1 MTKYNRVV
9 ILGAAGFIGY
19 HLAKSLAVE
28 AKVDLLLVDN
38 FIRGA
43 NDEDFLK
50 LSGLQNVNFAELDLS
65 KESSFENLFNK
76 SDLVI
81 NCAALNGTQ
90 NFYQVPLDVML
101 NTGIS
106 AFFAARYAALAQ
118 VHKYIYLGSSESYAG
133 GVNLGFVSVPTSESV
148 PLVIEN
154 VENIRWSYSLGKT
167 FGEVACYSAN
177 SQLNLNFQI
186 LRIHNIYG
194 PNGTWDGGREKAPA
208 AICRKIAKL
217 KNSDQEIE
225 VWGDGLQTRSF
236 LYVADCIEATRRLM
250 KSNFMEPINIGSEEM
265 VTINE
270 LIDIVAEIAS
280 KPVKKKHKL
289 DAPTGVRG
297 RNSDN
302 RLIRSV
308 LHWDFEISLRD
319 GLKDTYHW
327 INNQISKFDS

>member
-38 FIRGA
+38 FIRGV

-50 LSGLQNVNFAELDLS
+50 LSGLQNVNFSELDLS

-133 GVNLGFVSVPTSESV
+133 GVNLGFVGVPTSENV

-167 FGEVACYSAN
+167 FGEIACYSAN
-177 SQLNLNFQI
+177 SQLGLNFQI

-194 PNGTWDGGREKAPA
+194 PRMGNKHVIPDLIEKFRLGNMEVPGHGESRAFMYIDDLVGVVRFLIA
-208 AICRKIAKL
+208 NENNDIKLMNVGSQTETLIKILAEKIAK
-217 KNSDQEIE
+217 
-225 VWGDGLQTRSF
+225 F
-236 LYVADCIEATRRLM
+236 LDMEKPIKPLESWPGSVKRRLPDTSLLRSM
-250 KSNFMEPINIGSEEM
+250 YAFDETSLDEGLDK
-265 VTINE
+265 TISWYLN
-270 LIDIVAEIAS
+270 
-280 KPVKKKHKL
+280 H
-289 DAPTGVRG
+289 
-297 RNSDN
+297 
-302 RLIRSV
+302 
-308 LHWDFEISLRD
+308 
-319 GLKDTYHW
+319 
-327 INNQISKFDS
+327 

>member
-65 KESSFENLFNK
+65 KESSFENLFNM

-133 GVNLGFVSVPTSESV
+133 GVNLGFVGVPTSESV

-154 VENIRWSYSLGKT
+154 IENIRWSYSLGKT
-167 FGEVACYSAN
+167 FGEIACYSAN
-177 SQLNLNFQI
+177 SQLGLNFQI

-194 PNGTWDGGREKAPA
+194 PRMGNKHVIPDLIEKFRLGNMEVPGHGESRAFMYIDDLVGVVRFLIA
-208 AICRKIAKL
+208 NENNDIKLMNVGSQTETLIKILAEKIAKVL
-217 KNSDQEIE
+217 EIE
-225 VWGDGLQTRSF
+225 KAIKPLESWPGSVK
-236 LYVADCIEATRRLM
+236 RRLPDTSLLRSIYAFDETSLDEGLD
-250 KSNFMEPINIGSEEM
+250 K
-265 VTINE
+265 TISWYLN
-270 LIDIVAEIAS
+270 
-280 KPVKKKHKL
+280 H
-289 DAPTGVRG
+289 
-297 RNSDN
+297 
-302 RLIRSV
+302 
-308 LHWDFEISLRD
+308 
-319 GLKDTYHW
+319 
-327 INNQISKFDS
+327 

>member
-1 MTKYNRVV
+1 MAKYNRVV

-19 HLAKSLAVE
+19 HLAKSLAVD

-38 FIRGA
+38 FIRGT

-133 GVNLGFVSVPTSESV
+133 GVNLGFVGVPTSESV

-167 FGEVACYSAN
+167 FGEIACYSAN
-177 SQLNLNFQI
+177 SQLGLNFQI

-194 PNGTWDGGREKAPA
+194 PRMGNKHVIPDLIEKFRLGNMEVPGHGESRAFMYIDDLVEVVRFLISNENNEIKLLNIGSQTETLIKILA
-208 AICRKIAKL
+208 EKIAKVL
-217 KNSDQEIE
+217 GIE
-225 VWGDGLQTRSF
+225 KAIKPVESWPGS
-236 LYVADCIEATRRLM
+236 VKRRLPDTSLLRSIYAFDETSLDEGLD
-250 KSNFMEPINIGSEEM
+250 K
-265 VTINE
+265 TISWYLN
-270 LIDIVAEIAS
+270 
-280 KPVKKKHKL
+280 H
-289 DAPTGVRG
+289 
-297 RNSDN
+297 
-302 RLIRSV
+302 
-308 LHWDFEISLRD
+308 
-319 GLKDTYHW
+319 
-327 INNQISKFDS
+327 

>member
-19 HLAKSLAVE
+19 HLAKSLVVE

-133 GVNLGFVSVPTSESV
+133 GVNLGFVDVPTSESV

-167 FGEVACYSAN
+167 FGEIACYSAN
-177 SQLNLNFQI
+177 SQLGLNFQI

-194 PNGTWDGGREKAPA
+194 PRMGNKHVIPDLIEKFRLGNMEVPGHGESRAFMYIDDLVGVVRFLIA
-208 AICRKIAKL
+208 NENKDIKLMNVGSQTETLIKILAEKIAKVL
-217 KNSDQEIE
+217 EIE
-225 VWGDGLQTRSF
+225 KAIKPLESWPGSVK
-236 LYVADCIEATRRLM
+236 RRLPDTSLLRSIYAFDETSLDEGLD
-250 KSNFMEPINIGSEEM
+250 K
-265 VTINE
+265 TISWYLN
-270 LIDIVAEIAS
+270 
-280 KPVKKKHKL
+280 H
-289 DAPTGVRG
+289 
-297 RNSDN
+297 
-302 RLIRSV
+302 
-308 LHWDFEISLRD
+308 
-319 GLKDTYHW
+319 
-327 INNQISKFDS
+327 

>member
-1 MTKYNRVV
+1 MAKYNRVV

-133 GVNLGFVSVPTSESV
+133 GVNLGFVGVPTSESV

-154 VENIRWSYSLGKT
+154 IENIRWSYSLGKT
-167 FGEVACYSAN
+167 FGEIACYSAN
-177 SQLNLNFQI
+177 SQLGLNFQI

-194 PNGTWDGGREKAPA
+194 PRMGNKHVIPDLIEKFRLGNMEVPGHGESRAFMYIDDLVGVVSFLIA
-208 AICRKIAKL
+208 NENNDIKLMNVGSQTETLIKILAEKIAKVL
-217 KNSDQEIE
+217 EIE
-225 VWGDGLQTRSF
+225 KAIKPLESWPGSVK
-236 LYVADCIEATRRLM
+236 RRLPDTSLLRSIYAFDETSLDEGLD
-250 KSNFMEPINIGSEEM
+250 K
-265 VTINE
+265 TISWYLN
-270 LIDIVAEIAS
+270 
-280 KPVKKKHKL
+280 H
-289 DAPTGVRG
+289 
-297 RNSDN
+297 
-302 RLIRSV
+302 
-308 LHWDFEISLRD
+308 
-319 GLKDTYHW
+319 
-327 INNQISKFDS
+327 

>member
-106 AFFAARYAALAQ
+106 AFFAAQYAALAQ

-133 GVNLGFVSVPTSESV
+133 GVNLGFVGVPTSESV

-167 FGEVACYSAN
+167 FGEIACYSAN
-177 SQLNLNFQI
+177 SQLGLNFQI

-194 PNGTWDGGREKAPA
+194 PRMGNKHVIPDLIEKFRLGNMDVPGHGESRAFMYIDDLVGVVRFLIA
-208 AICRKIAKL
+208 NENNDIKLMNVGSQTETLIKILAEKIAKVL
-217 KNSDQEIE
+217 EIE
-225 VWGDGLQTRSF
+225 KAIKPLESWPGSVK
-236 LYVADCIEATRRLM
+236 RRLPDTSLLRSIYAFDETSLDEGLD
-250 KSNFMEPINIGSEEM
+250 K
-265 VTINE
+265 TISWYLN
-270 LIDIVAEIAS
+270 
-280 KPVKKKHKL
+280 H
-289 DAPTGVRG
+289 
-297 RNSDN
+297 
-302 RLIRSV
+302 
-308 LHWDFEISLRD
+308 
-319 GLKDTYHW
+319 
-327 INNQISKFDS
+327 

>member
-1 MTKYNRVV
+1 MSKYNRVV

-65 KESSFENLFNK
+65 KESSFKNLFNK

-133 GVNLGFVSVPTSESV
+133 GVNLGFVGVPTSESV

-167 FGEVACYSAN
+167 FGEIACYSAN
-177 SQLNLNFQI
+177 SQLGLNFQI

-194 PNGTWDGGREKAPA
+194 PRMGNKHVIPDLIEKFRLGNMDVPGHGESRAFMYIDDLVGVVRFLITNENNDIKLMNVGSQTETLIKILA
-208 AICRKIAKL
+208 EKIAKVL
-217 KNSDQEIE
+217 EIE
-225 VWGDGLQTRSF
+225 KAIKPLESWPGSVK
-236 LYVADCIEATRRLM
+236 RRLPDTSLLRSIYAFDETSLDEGLD
-250 KSNFMEPINIGSEEM
+250 K
-265 VTINE
+265 TISWYLN
-270 LIDIVAEIAS
+270 
-280 KPVKKKHKL
+280 H
-289 DAPTGVRG
+289 
-297 RNSDN
+297 
-302 RLIRSV
+302 
-308 LHWDFEISLRD
+308 
-319 GLKDTYHW
+319 
-327 INNQISKFDS
+327 

>member
-133 GVNLGFVSVPTSESV
+133 GVNLGFVGVPTSENV

-167 FGEVACYSAN
+167 FGEIACYSAN
-177 SQLNLNFQI
+177 SQLGLNFQI

-194 PNGTWDGGREKAPA
+194 PRMGNKHVIPDLIEKFRLGNMDVPGHGESRAFMYIDDLVGVVRFLITNENNDIKLMNVGSQTETLIKILA
-208 AICRKIAKL
+208 EKIAKVL
-217 KNSDQEIE
+217 EIE
-225 VWGDGLQTRSF
+225 KTIKPLESWPGSVK
-236 LYVADCIEATRRLM
+236 RRLPDTSLLRSIYAFDETSLDEGLD
-250 KSNFMEPINIGSEEM
+250 K
-265 VTINE
+265 TISWYLN
-270 LIDIVAEIAS
+270 
-280 KPVKKKHKL
+280 H
-289 DAPTGVRG
+289 
-297 RNSDN
+297 
-302 RLIRSV
+302 
-308 LHWDFEISLRD
+308 
-319 GLKDTYHW
+319 
-327 INNQISKFDS
+327 

>member
-1 MTKYNRVV
+1 
-9 ILGAAGFIGY
+9 
-19 HLAKSLAVE
+19 LAVD

-133 GVNLGFVSVPTSESV
+133 GVNLGFVGVPTSESV

-167 FGEVACYSAN
+167 FGEIACYSAN
-177 SQLNLNFQI
+177 SQLGLNFQI

-194 PNGTWDGGREKAPA
+194 PRMGNKHVIPDLIEKFRLGNMDVPGHGESRAFMYIDDLVGVVRFLIANENNDIKLMNVGSQTETLIKILAEKIAEVLEIEKAIKPLESWPGSV
-208 AICRKIAKL
+208 K
-217 KNSDQEIE
+217 
-225 VWGDGLQTRSF
+225 
-236 LYVADCIEATRRLM
+236 RRLPDTSLLRSIYAFDETSLDEGLD
-250 KSNFMEPINIGSEEM
+250 K
-265 VTINE
+265 TISWYLN
-270 LIDIVAEIAS
+270 
-280 KPVKKKHKL
+280 H
-289 DAPTGVRG
+289 
-297 RNSDN
+297 
-302 RLIRSV
+302 
-308 LHWDFEISLRD
+308 
-319 GLKDTYHW
+319 
-327 INNQISKFDS
+327 

>member
-65 KESSFENLFNK
+65 KESSFENLFRK
-76 SDLVI
+76 GDLVI

-106 AFFAARYAALAQ
+106 AFFAARYAALAK

-133 GVNLGFVSVPTSESV
+133 GVNLGFVGVPTNENV
-148 PLVIEN
+148 PLVVEN

-167 FGEVACYSAN
+167 FGEIACYSAN
-177 SQLNLNFQI
+177 SQLGLHFQV

-194 PNGTWDGGREKAPA
+194 PRMGNKHVIPDLIEKFRLGNMDVPGYSESRAFMYIDDLVGVLKFLISNENNDIKLMNVGSQTETLIKVLA
-208 AICRKIAKL
+208 EKIAKVL
-217 KNSDQEIE
+217 EIK
-225 VWGDGLQTRSF
+225 
-236 LYVADCIEATRRLM
+236 EAIKPLESWPGSVKRRLPDT
-250 KSNFMEPINIGSEEM
+250 SLLRSIYAFSETSLDEGLDK
-265 VTINE
+265 TISWYLN
-270 LIDIVAEIAS
+270 
-280 KPVKKKHKL
+280 H
-289 DAPTGVRG
+289 
-297 RNSDN
+297 
-302 RLIRSV
+302 
-308 LHWDFEISLRD
+308 
-319 GLKDTYHW
+319 
-327 INNQISKFDS
+327 

>member
-133 GVNLGFVSVPTSESV
+133 GVNLGFVDVPTSESV

-167 FGEVACYSAN
+167 FGEIACYSAN
-177 SQLNLNFQI
+177 SQLGLNFQI

-194 PNGTWDGGREKAPA
+194 PRMGNKHVIPDLIEKFRLGNMDVPGHGESRAFMYIDDLVGVVRFLITNENNDIKLMNVGSQTETLIKILA
-208 AICRKIAKL
+208 EKIAKVL
-217 KNSDQEIE
+217 EIE
-225 VWGDGLQTRSF
+225 KAIKPLESWPGSVK
-236 LYVADCIEATRRLM
+236 RRLPDTSLLRSIYAFDETSLDEGLD
-250 KSNFMEPINIGSEEM
+250 K
-265 VTINE
+265 TISWYLN
-270 LIDIVAEIAS
+270 
-280 KPVKKKHKL
+280 H
-289 DAPTGVRG
+289 
-297 RNSDN
+297 
-302 RLIRSV
+302 
-308 LHWDFEISLRD
+308 
-319 GLKDTYHW
+319 
-327 INNQISKFDS
+327 

>member
-133 GVNLGFVSVPTSESV
+133 GVNLGFVGVPTSENV

-167 FGEVACYSAN
+167 FGEIACYSAN
-177 SQLNLNFQI
+177 SQLGLNFQI

-194 PNGTWDGGREKAPA
+194 PRMGNKHVIPDLIEKFRLGNMEVPGHGESRAFMYIDDLVGVVRFLIA
-208 AICRKIAKL
+208 NENNDIKLMNVGSQTETLIKILAEKIAK
-217 KNSDQEIE
+217 
-225 VWGDGLQTRSF
+225 F
-236 LYVADCIEATRRLM
+236 LDMEKPIKPLESWPGSVKRRLPDTSLLRSIYAFDETSLDEGLD
-250 KSNFMEPINIGSEEM
+250 K
-265 VTINE
+265 TISWYLN
-270 LIDIVAEIAS
+270 
-280 KPVKKKHKL
+280 H
-289 DAPTGVRG
+289 
-297 RNSDN
+297 
-302 RLIRSV
+302 
-308 LHWDFEISLRD
+308 
-319 GLKDTYHW
+319 
-327 INNQISKFDS
+327 

>member
-1 MTKYNRVV
+1 MAKYNRVV

-133 GVNLGFVSVPTSESV
+133 GVNLGFVGVPTSESV

-167 FGEVACYSAN
+167 FGEIACYSAN
-177 SQLNLNFQI
+177 SQLGLNFQI

-194 PNGTWDGGREKAPA
+194 PRMGNKHVIPDLIEKFRLGNMEVPGHGESRAFMYIDDLVGVVRFLIA
-208 AICRKIAKL
+208 NENKDIKLMNVGSQTETLIKILAEKIAKVL
-217 KNSDQEIE
+217 EIE
-225 VWGDGLQTRSF
+225 KAIKPLESWPGSVK
-236 LYVADCIEATRRLM
+236 RRLPDTSLLRSIYAFDETSLDEGLD
-250 KSNFMEPINIGSEEM
+250 K
-265 VTINE
+265 TISWYLN
-270 LIDIVAEIAS
+270 
-280 KPVKKKHKL
+280 H
-289 DAPTGVRG
+289 
-297 RNSDN
+297 
-302 RLIRSV
+302 
-308 LHWDFEISLRD
+308 
-319 GLKDTYHW
+319 
-327 INNQISKFDS
+327 

>member
-1 MTKYNRVV
+1 MAKYNRVV

-133 GVNLGFVSVPTSESV
+133 GVNLGFVGVPTSESV

-167 FGEVACYSAN
+167 FGEIACYSAN
-177 SQLNLNFQI
+177 SQLGLNFQI

-194 PNGTWDGGREKAPA
+194 PRMGNKHVIPDLIEKFRLGNMEVPGHGESRAFMYIDDLVGVVRFLISNENNDIKLMNVGSQTETLIKILA
-208 AICRKIAKL
+208 EKIAKVL
-217 KNSDQEIE
+217 EIE
-225 VWGDGLQTRSF
+225 KAIKPLESWPGSVK
-236 LYVADCIEATRRLM
+236 RRLPDTSLLRSIYAFDETSLDEGLD
-250 KSNFMEPINIGSEEM
+250 K
-265 VTINE
+265 TISWYLN
-270 LIDIVAEIAS
+270 
-280 KPVKKKHKL
+280 H
-289 DAPTGVRG
+289 
-297 RNSDN
+297 
-302 RLIRSV
+302 
-308 LHWDFEISLRD
+308 
-319 GLKDTYHW
+319 
-327 INNQISKFDS
+327 

>member
-50 LSGLQNVNFAELDLS
+50 LSGLQNVNFAELNLS
-65 KESSFENLFNK
+65 KESSFENLFDK

-133 GVNLGFVSVPTSESV
+133 GVNLGFVGVPTSENV

-167 FGEVACYSAN
+167 FGEIACYSAN
-177 SQLNLNFQI
+177 SQLGLNFQI

-194 PNGTWDGGREKAPA
+194 PRMGNKHVIPDLIEKFRLGNMEVPGHGESRAFMYIDDLVGVVRFLIA
-208 AICRKIAKL
+208 NENNDIKLMNVGSQTETLIKILAEKIAK
-217 KNSDQEIE
+217 
-225 VWGDGLQTRSF
+225 F
-236 LYVADCIEATRRLM
+236 LDMEKPIKPLESWPGSVKRRLPDTSLLRSIYAFDETSLDEGLD
-250 KSNFMEPINIGSEEM
+250 K
-265 VTINE
+265 TISWYLN
-270 LIDIVAEIAS
+270 
-280 KPVKKKHKL
+280 H
-289 DAPTGVRG
+289 
-297 RNSDN
+297 
-302 RLIRSV
+302 
-308 LHWDFEISLRD
+308 
-319 GLKDTYHW
+319 
-327 INNQISKFDS
+327 

>member
-1 MTKYNRVV
+1 MAKYNRVV

-19 HLAKSLAVE
+19 HLAKSLAGE

-133 GVNLGFVSVPTSESV
+133 GVNLGFVGVPTSESV

-167 FGEVACYSAN
+167 FGEIACYSAN
-177 SQLNLNFQI
+177 SQLGLNFQI

-194 PNGTWDGGREKAPA
+194 PRMGNKHVIPDLIEKFRLGNMEVPGHGESRAFMYIDDLVGVVRFLIVNENNDIKLMNVGSQTETLIKILA
-208 AICRKIAKL
+208 EKIAKVL
-217 KNSDQEIE
+217 EIE
-225 VWGDGLQTRSF
+225 KAIKPLESWPGSVK
-236 LYVADCIEATRRLM
+236 RRLPDTSLLRSIYAFDETSLDEGLD
-250 KSNFMEPINIGSEEM
+250 K
-265 VTINE
+265 TISWYLN
-270 LIDIVAEIAS
+270 
-280 KPVKKKHKL
+280 H
-289 DAPTGVRG
+289 
-297 RNSDN
+297 
-302 RLIRSV
+302 
-308 LHWDFEISLRD
+308 
-319 GLKDTYHW
+319 
-327 INNQISKFDS
+327 

>member
-133 GVNLGFVSVPTSESV
+133 GVNLGFVGVPTSEIV

-167 FGEVACYSAN
+167 FGEIACYSAN
-177 SQLNLNFQI
+177 SQLGLNFQI

-194 PNGTWDGGREKAPA
+194 PRMGNKHVIPDLIEKFRLGNMDVPGHGESRAFMYIDDLVGVVRFLITNENNDIKLMNVGSQTETLIKILA
-208 AICRKIAKL
+208 EKIAKVL
-217 KNSDQEIE
+217 EIE
-225 VWGDGLQTRSF
+225 KAIKPLESWPGSVK
-236 LYVADCIEATRRLM
+236 RRLPDTSLLRSIYAFDETSLDEGLD
-250 KSNFMEPINIGSEEM
+250 K
-265 VTINE
+265 TISWYLN
-270 LIDIVAEIAS
+270 
-280 KPVKKKHKL
+280 H
-289 DAPTGVRG
+289 
-297 RNSDN
+297 
-302 RLIRSV
+302 
-308 LHWDFEISLRD
+308 
-319 GLKDTYHW
+319 
-327 INNQISKFDS
+327 

>member
-1 MTKYNRVV
+1 MAKYNRVV

-133 GVNLGFVSVPTSESV
+133 GVNLGFVGVPTNESV

-167 FGEVACYSAN
+167 FGEIACYSAN
-177 SQLNLNFQI
+177 SQLGLNFQI

-194 PNGTWDGGREKAPA
+194 PRMGNKHVIPDLIEKFRLGNMEVPGHGESRAFMYIDDLVGVVRFLIA
-208 AICRKIAKL
+208 NENKDIKLMNVGSQTETLIKILAEKIAKVL
-217 KNSDQEIE
+217 EIE
-225 VWGDGLQTRSF
+225 KAIKPLESWPGSVK
-236 LYVADCIEATRRLM
+236 RRLPDTSLLRSIYAFDETSLDEGLD
-250 KSNFMEPINIGSEEM
+250 K
-265 VTINE
+265 TISWYLN
-270 LIDIVAEIAS
+270 
-280 KPVKKKHKL
+280 H
-289 DAPTGVRG
+289 
-297 RNSDN
+297 
-302 RLIRSV
+302 
-308 LHWDFEISLRD
+308 
-319 GLKDTYHW
+319 
-327 INNQISKFDS
+327 

>member
-133 GVNLGFVSVPTSESV
+133 GVNLGFVGVPTSENV

-167 FGEVACYSAN
+167 FGEIACYSAN
-177 SQLNLNFQI
+177 SQLGLNFQI

-194 PNGTWDGGREKAPA
+194 PRMGNKHVIPDLIEKFRLGNMEVPGHGESRAFMYIDDLVGVVRFLIA
-208 AICRKIAKL
+208 NESNDIKLMNVGSQTETLIKILAEKIAKVL
-217 KNSDQEIE
+217 EIE
-225 VWGDGLQTRSF
+225 KAIKPLESWPGSVK
-236 LYVADCIEATRRLM
+236 RRLPDT
-250 KSNFMEPINIGSEEM
+250 SLLRSIYAFDETSLDEGLDR
-265 VTINE
+265 TISWYLN
-270 LIDIVAEIAS
+270 
-280 KPVKKKHKL
+280 H
-289 DAPTGVRG
+289 
-297 RNSDN
+297 
-302 RLIRSV
+302 
-308 LHWDFEISLRD
+308 
-319 GLKDTYHW
+319 
-327 INNQISKFDS
+327 

>member
-1 MTKYNRVV
+1 MAKYNRVV

-65 KESSFENLFNK
+65 KESSFENLFKK

-133 GVNLGFVSVPTSESV
+133 GVNLGFVGVPTSESV

-167 FGEVACYSAN
+167 FGEIACYSAN
-177 SQLNLNFQI
+177 SQLGLNFQI

-194 PNGTWDGGREKAPA
+194 PRMGNKHVIPDLIEKFRLGNMDVPGHGESRAFMYIDDLVGVVRFLIA
-208 AICRKIAKL
+208 NENNDIKLMNVGSQTETLIKILAEKIAKVL
-217 KNSDQEIE
+217 EIE
-225 VWGDGLQTRSF
+225 KAIKPLESWPGSVK
-236 LYVADCIEATRRLM
+236 RRLPDTSLLRSIYAFDETSLDEGLD
-250 KSNFMEPINIGSEEM
+250 K
-265 VTINE
+265 TISWYLN
-270 LIDIVAEIAS
+270 
-280 KPVKKKHKL
+280 H
-289 DAPTGVRG
+289 
-297 RNSDN
+297 
-302 RLIRSV
+302 
-308 LHWDFEISLRD
+308 
-319 GLKDTYHW
+319 
-327 INNQISKFDS
+327 

>member
-133 GVNLGFVSVPTSESV
+133 GVNLGFVGVPTSENV

-167 FGEVACYSAN
+167 FGEIACYSAN
-177 SQLNLNFQI
+177 SQLGLNFQI

-194 PNGTWDGGREKAPA
+194 PRMGNKHVIPDLIEKFRLGNMEVPGHGESRAFMYIDDLVGVVRFLIA
-208 AICRKIAKL
+208 NENNDIKLMNVGSQTETLIKILAEKIAK
-217 KNSDQEIE
+217 
-225 VWGDGLQTRSF
+225 F
-236 LYVADCIEATRRLM
+236 LDMEKPIKPLESWPGSVKRRLPDTSLLRSM
-250 KSNFMEPINIGSEEM
+250 YAFDETSLDEGLDK
-265 VTINE
+265 TISWYLN
-270 LIDIVAEIAS
+270 
-280 KPVKKKHKL
+280 H
-289 DAPTGVRG
+289 
-297 RNSDN
+297 
-302 RLIRSV
+302 
-308 LHWDFEISLRD
+308 
-319 GLKDTYHW
+319 
-327 INNQISKFDS
+327 

>member
-65 KESSFENLFNK
+65 KASSFENLFNK

-133 GVNLGFVSVPTSESV
+133 GVNLGFVGVPTSESV

-167 FGEVACYSAN
+167 FGEIACYSAN
-177 SQLNLNFQI
+177 SQLGLNFQI

-194 PNGTWDGGREKAPA
+194 PRMGNKHVIPDLIEKFRLGNMDVPGHGESRAFMYIDDLVGVVRFLIA
-208 AICRKIAKL
+208 NENNDIKLMNVGSQTETLIKILAEKIAKVL
-217 KNSDQEIE
+217 EIE
-225 VWGDGLQTRSF
+225 KAIKPLESWPGSVK
-236 LYVADCIEATRRLM
+236 RRLPDTSLLRSIYAFDETSLDEGLD
-250 KSNFMEPINIGSEEM
+250 K
-265 VTINE
+265 TISWYLN
-270 LIDIVAEIAS
+270 
-280 KPVKKKHKL
+280 H
-289 DAPTGVRG
+289 
-297 RNSDN
+297 
-302 RLIRSV
+302 
-308 LHWDFEISLRD
+308 
-319 GLKDTYHW
+319 
-327 INNQISKFDS
+327 

>member
-28 AKVDLLLVDN
+28 
-38 FIRGA
+38 
-43 NDEDFLK
+43 
-50 LSGLQNVNFAELDLS
+50 SGLQNVNFAELDLS

-133 GVNLGFVSVPTSESV
+133 GVNLGFVGVPTSENV

-167 FGEVACYSAN
+167 FGEIACYSAN
-177 SQLNLNFQI
+177 SQLGLNFQI

-194 PNGTWDGGREKAPA
+194 PRMGNKHVIPDLIEKFRLGNMDVPGHGESRAFMYIDDLVGVVRFLIA
-208 AICRKIAKL
+208 NENNDIKLMNVGSQTETLIKILAEKIAKVL
-217 KNSDQEIE
+217 EIE
-225 VWGDGLQTRSF
+225 KAIKPLESWPGSVK
-236 LYVADCIEATRRLM
+236 RRLPDTSLLRSIYTFDETSLDEGLD
-250 KSNFMEPINIGSEEM
+250 K
-265 VTINE
+265 TISWYLN
-270 LIDIVAEIAS
+270 
-280 KPVKKKHKL
+280 H
-289 DAPTGVRG
+289 
-297 RNSDN
+297 
-302 RLIRSV
+302 
-308 LHWDFEISLRD
+308 
-319 GLKDTYHW
+319 
-327 INNQISKFDS
+327 

>member
-133 GVNLGFVSVPTSESV
+133 GVNLGFVGVPTSENV
-148 PLVIEN
+148 PLIIEN

-167 FGEVACYSAN
+167 FGEIACYSAN
-177 SQLNLNFQI
+177 SQLGLNFQI

-194 PNGTWDGGREKAPA
+194 PRMGNKHVIPDLIEKFRLGNMDVPGHGESRAFMYIDDLVGVVRFLIA
-208 AICRKIAKL
+208 NENNDIKLMNVGSQTETLIKILAEKIAKVL
-217 KNSDQEIE
+217 EIE
-225 VWGDGLQTRSF
+225 RAIKPLESW
-236 LYVADCIEATRRLM
+236 
-250 KSNFMEPINIGSEEM
+250 PGS
-265 VTINE
+265 V
-270 LIDIVAEIAS
+270 
-280 KPVKKKHKL
+280 
-289 DAPTGVRG
+289 
-297 RNSDN
+297 
-302 RLIRSV
+302 
-308 LHWDFEISLRD
+308 
-319 GLKDTYHW
+319 
-327 INNQISKFDS
+327 

>member
-1 MTKYNRVV
+1 MAKYNRVV

-133 GVNLGFVSVPTSESV
+133 GVNLGFVDVPTSESV

-167 FGEVACYSAN
+167 FGEIACYSAS
-177 SQLNLNFQI
+177 SQLGLNFQI

-194 PNGTWDGGREKAPA
+194 PRMGNKHVIPDLIEKFRSGNMNVPGHSESRAFMYIDDLVGVVRFLIA
-208 AICRKIAKL
+208 NENKDIKLMNVGSQTETLIKILAEKIAKVL
-217 KNSDQEIE
+217 EIE
-225 VWGDGLQTRSF
+225 KAIKPLESWPGSVK
-236 LYVADCIEATRRLM
+236 RRLPDTSLLRSIYAFDETSLDEGLD
-250 KSNFMEPINIGSEEM
+250 K
-265 VTINE
+265 TISWYLN
-270 LIDIVAEIAS
+270 
-280 KPVKKKHKL
+280 H
-289 DAPTGVRG
+289 
-297 RNSDN
+297 
-302 RLIRSV
+302 
-308 LHWDFEISLRD
+308 
-319 GLKDTYHW
+319 
-327 INNQISKFDS
+327 

>member
-1 MTKYNRVV
+1 MAKYNRVV

-133 GVNLGFVSVPTSESV
+133 GVNLGFVGVPTSESV

-154 VENIRWSYSLGKT
+154 IENIRWSYSLGKT
-167 FGEVACYSAN
+167 FGEIACYSAN
-177 SQLNLNFQI
+177 SQLGLNFQI

-194 PNGTWDGGREKAPA
+194 PRMGNKHVIPDLIEKFRLGNMDVPGHGESRAFMYIDDLVGVVRFLIA
-208 AICRKIAKL
+208 NENNDIKLMNVGSQTETLIKILAEKIAKVL
-217 KNSDQEIE
+217 EIE
-225 VWGDGLQTRSF
+225 KAIKPLESWPGSVK
-236 LYVADCIEATRRLM
+236 RRLPDTSLLRSIYAFDETSLDEGLD
-250 KSNFMEPINIGSEEM
+250 K
-265 VTINE
+265 TISWYLN
-270 LIDIVAEIAS
+270 
-280 KPVKKKHKL
+280 H
-289 DAPTGVRG
+289 
-297 RNSDN
+297 
-302 RLIRSV
+302 
-308 LHWDFEISLRD
+308 
-319 GLKDTYHW
+319 
-327 INNQISKFDS
+327 

>member
-1 MTKYNRVV
+1 MAKYNRVV

-133 GVNLGFVSVPTSESV
+133 GVNLGFVGVPTNESV

-154 VENIRWSYSLGKT
+154 LENIRWSYSLGKT
-167 FGEVACYSAN
+167 FGEIACYSAN
-177 SQLNLNFQI
+177 SQLGLNFQI

-194 PNGTWDGGREKAPA
+194 PRMGNKHVIPDLIEKFRLGNMEVPGHGESRAFMYIDDLVGVVRFLIA
-208 AICRKIAKL
+208 NENNDIKLMNVGSQTETLIKILAEKIAKVL
-217 KNSDQEIE
+217 EIE
-225 VWGDGLQTRSF
+225 KAIKPLESWPGSVK
-236 LYVADCIEATRRLM
+236 RRLPDTSLLRSIYAFDETSLDEGLD
-250 KSNFMEPINIGSEEM
+250 K
-265 VTINE
+265 TISWYLN
-270 LIDIVAEIAS
+270 
-280 KPVKKKHKL
+280 H
-289 DAPTGVRG
+289 
-297 RNSDN
+297 
-302 RLIRSV
+302 
-308 LHWDFEISLRD
+308 
-319 GLKDTYHW
+319 
-327 INNQISKFDS
+327 

>member
-1 MTKYNRVV
+1 MAKYNRVV

-133 GVNLGFVSVPTSESV
+133 GVNLGFVGVPTSEIV

-167 FGEVACYSAN
+167 FGEIACYSAN
-177 SQLNLNFQI
+177 SQLGLNFQI

-194 PNGTWDGGREKAPA
+194 PRMGNKHVIPDLIEKFRLGNMDVPGHGESRAFMYIDDLVGVVRFLITNENNDIKLMNVGSQTETLIKILA
-208 AICRKIAKL
+208 EKIAKVL
-217 KNSDQEIE
+217 EIE
-225 VWGDGLQTRSF
+225 KAIKPLESWPGSVK
-236 LYVADCIEATRRLM
+236 RRLPDTSLLRSIYAFDETSLDEGLD
-250 KSNFMEPINIGSEEM
+250 K
-265 VTINE
+265 TISWYLN
-270 LIDIVAEIAS
+270 
-280 KPVKKKHKL
+280 H
-289 DAPTGVRG
+289 
-297 RNSDN
+297 
-302 RLIRSV
+302 
-308 LHWDFEISLRD
+308 
-319 GLKDTYHW
+319 
-327 INNQISKFDS
+327 

>member
-1 MTKYNRVV
+1 MAKYDRVV

-133 GVNLGFVSVPTSESV
+133 GVNLGFVGVPTSESV

-167 FGEVACYSAN
+167 FGEIACYSAN
-177 SQLNLNFQI
+177 SQLGLNFQI

-194 PNGTWDGGREKAPA
+194 PRMGNKHVIPDLIEKFRLGNMEVPGHGESRAFMYIDDLVEVVRFLISNENNEIKLLNIGSQTETLIKILA
-208 AICRKIAKL
+208 EKIAKVL
-217 KNSDQEIE
+217 EIE
-225 VWGDGLQTRSF
+225 KAIKPLESWPGSVKRRLPDTSLLRSIYAFDETSLDDGL
-236 LYVADCIEATRRLM
+236 D
-250 KSNFMEPINIGSEEM
+250 K
-265 VTINE
+265 TISWYLN
-270 LIDIVAEIAS
+270 
-280 KPVKKKHKL
+280 H
-289 DAPTGVRG
+289 
-297 RNSDN
+297 
-302 RLIRSV
+302 
-308 LHWDFEISLRD
+308 
-319 GLKDTYHW
+319 
-327 INNQISKFDS
+327 

>member
-1 MTKYNRVV
+1 MAKYNRVV

-50 LSGLQNVNFAELDLS
+50 LSGLQNVNFSELDLS

-133 GVNLGFVSVPTSESV
+133 GVNLGFVGVPTSESV
-148 PLVIEN
+148 PLVTEN

-167 FGEVACYSAN
+167 FGEIACYSAN
-177 SQLNLNFQI
+177 SQLGLNFQI

-194 PNGTWDGGREKAPA
+194 PRMGNKHVIPDLIKKFRLGNMDVPGHGESRAFMYIDDLVGVVRFLIDNENNDIKLMNVGSQTETLIKNLAE
-208 AICRKIAKL
+208 KIAKVL
-217 KNSDQEIE
+217 EIE
-225 VWGDGLQTRSF
+225 KAIKPLESWPGSVK
-236 LYVADCIEATRRLM
+236 RRLPDTSLLRSIYAFDETSLDEGLD
-250 KSNFMEPINIGSEEM
+250 K
-265 VTINE
+265 TISWYLN
-270 LIDIVAEIAS
+270 
-280 KPVKKKHKL
+280 H
-289 DAPTGVRG
+289 
-297 RNSDN
+297 
-302 RLIRSV
+302 
-308 LHWDFEISLRD
+308 
-319 GLKDTYHW
+319 
-327 INNQISKFDS
+327 